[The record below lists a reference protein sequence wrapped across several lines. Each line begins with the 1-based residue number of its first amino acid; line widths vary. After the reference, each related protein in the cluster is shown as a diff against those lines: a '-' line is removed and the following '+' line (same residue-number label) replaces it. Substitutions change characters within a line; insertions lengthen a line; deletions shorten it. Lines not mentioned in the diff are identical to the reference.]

1 MNRIV
6 GIAMIAIL
14 VAAPIAGA
22 GAQSSHAADAELWI
36 RWPWHFPCLRIFGCY
51 PPELPPL
58 TPPSGPNVPGPH
70 CGENKPC

>member
-6 GIAMIAIL
+6 HVTLIAIL
-14 VAAPIAGA
+14 ATVTMADV
-22 GAQSSHAADAELWI
+22 GAQSPRAAAAESWI

-58 TPPSGPNVPGPH
+58 TPPDQN
-70 CGENKPC
+70 CGWRRPC